1 MSLWIMSTDNEA
13 WGELLTAYER
23 SSYRLEAQ
31 QTYSNPIEN
40 ARVEQFLAGTAE
52 PPDYEWRL
60 SRARQRIAAGATKI
74 TVRVVAE
81 PATDY
86 TRMEM
91 YFYPI
96 LAAGGEDIRVITVA
110 EGEWPEGL
118 IDHDYFVFDERD
130 VWRMHYNDDCSFYG
144 AELLEGPDVL
154 ADHLRWRDIALA
166 HAIPLNEYRGLEM
179 ISV

>member
-1 MSLWIMSTDNEA
+1 MSRWILSTERED
-13 WGELLTAYER
+13 WGRLFTAYQH

-31 QTYSNPIEN
+31 QIYSNPIEN
-40 ARVEQFLAGTAE
+40 VRVEQFMAGTAE
-52 PPDYEWRL
+52 PPTYEWRL
-60 SRARQRIAAGATKI
+60 SRVQERIAAGATKT
-74 TVRVVAE
+74 TVRVVVQ

-91 YFYPI
+91 YYYPI
-96 LAAGGEDIRVITVA
+96 LTAGGEDVRVIAVA

-118 IDHDYFVFDERD
+118 IDYDYFVFDERA
-130 VWRMHYNDDCSFYG
+130 VWRMHYNDDYSFHG

-166 HAIPLNEYRGLEM
+166 QAVPLHEYRGLEM